1 MFLDYEVNYP
11 IADNSQMCPVHFLP
25 KNGWMTVV
33 SNANN
38 VLDLMGQVIEWRVCM
53 DYQKLNVWA
62 EKDNFPIPFLD
73 QLSETLLVK
82 RSYYFIDRYLG

>member
-53 DYQKLNVWA
+53 DYQKLNTLT
-62 EKDNFPIPFLD
+62 EKNHFLMHFMG
-73 QLSETLLVK
+73 K
-82 RSYYFIDRYLG
+82 M